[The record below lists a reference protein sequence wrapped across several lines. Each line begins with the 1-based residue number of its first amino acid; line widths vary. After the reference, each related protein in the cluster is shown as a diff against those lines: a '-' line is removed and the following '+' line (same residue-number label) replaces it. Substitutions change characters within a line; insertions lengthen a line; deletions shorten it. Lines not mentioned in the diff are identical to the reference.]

1 MTRKSS
7 VHKMHITTRMAFDDE
22 IRRVG
27 YDQSEHLMRWLLE
40 RGEKVSKQD
49 VAQHALALKVADT
62 ACGRVD
68 AVLAA
73 ASVPVGSQDALTA
86 LYRRLGELDYER
98 EVILGMIRDRIAEQ
112 DDKGAH

>member
-1 MTRKSS
+1 MARKSS
-7 VHKMHITTRMAFDDE
+7 IHKMHIATLMAFDEE

-27 YDQSEHLMRWLLE
+27 YGQSEHLVEWLKD
-40 RGEKVSKQD
+40 RGERLSEQD

-73 ASVPVGSQDALTA
+73 ASMPVGSQDALTA

-98 EVILGMIRDRIAEQ
+98 EVILGLLRNRLAERH
-112 DDKGAH
+112 DEGAH

>member
-7 VHKMHITTRMAFDDE
+7 VHKMHIATRMAFDE
-22 IRRVG
+22 EVRRVG
-27 YDQSEHLMRWLLE
+27 YGQSEYLVGWLLE

-68 AVLAA
+68 TILAA
-73 ASVPVGSQDALTA
+73 ASGQDEIAG

-98 EVILGMIRDRIAEQ
+98 EMILGMIRDRLAEQ
-112 DDKGAH
+112 HDEGAH

>member
-1 MTRKSS
+1 
-7 VHKMHITTRMAFDDE
+7 MAFEEE

-27 YDQSEHLMRWLLE
+27 HGQCEYLVGWLME
-40 RGEKVSKQD
+40 RGEKVSALD

-68 AVLAA
+68 AILAA

-98 EVILGMIRDRIAEQ
+98 EMILGMIRDRLAKQ
-112 DDKGAH
+112 DDEGAP

>member
-7 VHKMHITTRMAFDDE
+7 VHKMHIATRMAFDEE

-27 YDQSEHLMRWLLE
+27 YGQSEHLVKWLKD
-40 RGEKVSKQD
+40 RGEKLSESD

-73 ASVPVGSQDALTA
+73 ASMPVGSQDALTA

-98 EVILGMIRDRIAEQ
+98 EVILGLLRNRLAERH
-112 DDKGAH
+112 DEGAH

>member
-1 MTRKSS
+1 MARKTS
-7 VHKMHITTRMAFDDE
+7 VHKMDIATRMMFE
-22 IRRVG
+22 EEVRRVG
-27 YDQSEHLMRWLLE
+27 YGQSEYLVGWLLE
-40 RGEKVSKQD
+40 RGEKVSTQD

-98 EVILGMIRDRIAEQ
+98 EVILGMIRDRLAKQHDE
-112 DDKGAH
+112 GAH

>member
-7 VHKMHITTRMAFDDE
+7 VHKMDIATLMMFE
-22 IRRVG
+22 EEVRRVG
-27 YDQSEHLMRWLLE
+27 YGQSEYLVGWLLE

-68 AVLAA
+68 AILAA
-73 ASVPVGSQDALTA
+73 ASVPVGSREALTA

-112 DDKGAH
+112 HDEGAH

>member
-1 MTRKSS
+1 MARKSS
-7 VHKMHITTRMAFDDE
+7 VNKMHIATLMAFDEE

-27 YDQSEHLMRWLLE
+27 YGQSEYLVEWLKD
-40 RGEKVSKQD
+40 RGEKLSEQD

-73 ASVPVGSQDALTA
+73 ASMPVGSQDALTA

-98 EVILGMIRDRIAEQ
+98 EVILGLLRNRLAERH
-112 DDKGAH
+112 DEGAH

>member
-1 MTRKSS
+1 MARKTS
-7 VHKMHITTRMAFDDE
+7 VHKMDIATRMMFE
-22 IRRVG
+22 EEVRRVG
-27 YDQSEHLMRWLLE
+27 YGQSEYLVGWLLE
-40 RGEKVSKQD
+40 RGEKVSTQD

>member
-1 MTRKSS
+1 MARKSS
-7 VHKMHITTRMAFDDE
+7 VHKMHIATRLALDEE

-27 YDQSEHLMRWLLE
+27 YGHSEYLVGWLLE

-68 AVLAA
+68 AILAA
-73 ASVPVGSQDALTA
+73 ASVPVGSREALTA
-86 LYRRLGELDYER
+86 
-98 EVILGMIRDRIAEQ
+98 
-112 DDKGAH
+112 

>member
-1 MTRKSS
+1 MARKSS
-7 VHKMHITTRMAFDDE
+7 VHKMHIATLMAFDEE

-27 YDQSEHLMRWLLE
+27 YGQSEHLVEWLKD
-40 RGEKVSKQD
+40 RGEKLSEQD
-49 VAQHALALKVADT
+49 VAQHALALKEADT

-73 ASVPVGSQDALTA
+73 ASMPVGSQDALTA

-98 EVILGMIRDRIAEQ
+98 EVILGLLRNRLAERH
-112 DDKGAH
+112 DEGAH